1 MNELQKV
8 KEKIRAL
15 NAKTVANGCT
25 EEEALSAMNMVG
37 KLLEQYNLSIDEVS
51 LKEDGCVC
59 IAIDI
64 GAKRNSPITHV
75 IVGIAQLTGTTT
87 WRGPLW
93 GKCAKACGIEVDAT
107 GRPSGPRNENKHMF
121 FFGTP
126 TDVEAARHLWNVI
139 VAAEAT
145 EVEAYKRSPG
155 YVNFYHTLLEVRGNR
170 RSLLSSFLYGMS
182 DRLNQRLRLLAKENR
197 QNVEKEEEVRRQ
209 KEAVPTGTSLIVLKK
224 QLVEQEWKKTG
235 IKLHSGS
242 SAGATNGDAYRAGAA
257 AGGRVNL
264 GRQTALIGSRLK

>member
-1 MNELQKV
+1 MSELQKV

-15 NAKTVANGCT
+15 NTKTVANGCT

-37 KLLEQYNLSIDEVS
+37 KLLEQYNLSMDEVS
-51 LKEDGCVC
+51 LNEDGCVC

-75 IVGIAQLTGTTT
+75 IVGIAELTGTTT

-107 GRPSGPRNENKHMF
+107 GRPCNGVRNDNKHMF

-145 EVEAYKRSPG
+145 EVEAYKRSDG
-155 YVNFYHTLLEVRGNR
+155 YVNFHHTLLPVQGNR

-182 DRLNQRLRLLAKENR
+182 DRLNERLRRLAKENQ
-197 QNVEKEEEVRRQ
+197 QNVKKEEEVRRQ
-209 KEAVPTGTSLIVLKK
+209 TQAIPTGASLIVLKQ

-235 IKLHSGS
+235 IKLHSGT

-264 GRQTALIGSRLK
+264 GRQTALIGSR